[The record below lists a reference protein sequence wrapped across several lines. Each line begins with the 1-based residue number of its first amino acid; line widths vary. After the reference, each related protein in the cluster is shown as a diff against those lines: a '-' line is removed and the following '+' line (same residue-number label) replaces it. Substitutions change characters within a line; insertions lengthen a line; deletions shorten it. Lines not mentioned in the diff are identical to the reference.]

1 METGVLT
8 SQYVHI
14 EQPTASVGDR
24 MLAQLVDW
32 IVMLAYLSLM
42 VWLMMRLNAGFY
54 ATMLFLVLPVL
65 FYSLLMEVFNRG
77 QSLGKMALRLRVV
90 KLDGT
95 SPTLG
100 SFLLR
105 WLLWII
111 DGPTFSF
118 LGLVFMV
125 VNRSNQRLGDLA
137 AGTVVIKLQD
147 YKKIQVSLDDY
158 DYLTRDYTPRYPQA
172 NDLSLEQIEVIR
184 RALKSPTPTV
194 TVLAGKVRQKLGI
207 TDMNESTDEG
217 FLQRIIR
224 DYQYYALEDI

>member
-1 METGVLT
+1 METGVVT

-32 IVMLAYLSLM
+32 IIMAAYGTLM
-42 VWLMMRLNAGFY
+42 SWLLIKSHAGFN
-54 ATMLFLVLPVL
+54 ATMLTLVLPIML
-65 FYSLLMEVFNRG
+65 YTLLMEVFNCG

-95 SPTLG
+95 TPTLG
-100 SFLLR
+100 GYLLR

-111 DGPTFSF
+111 DGPILSF
-118 LGLVFMV
+118 VGLVVMI

-158 DYLTRDYTPRYPQA
+158 DYLTHGYTPRYPQA
-172 NDLSLEQIEVIR
+172 ADLSLEQIEVIR
-184 RALKSPTPTV
+184 RTISMSQPERTQQLAEKVSQKFGIEPQEAYPT
-194 TVLAGKVRQKLGI
+194 L
-207 TDMNESTDEG
+207 
-217 FLQRIIR
+217 FLQRIVR
-224 DYQYYALEDI
+224 DYQYYALEEI

>member
-1 METGVLT
+1 METGVVT

-14 EQPTASVGDR
+14 EQPAASVADR

-32 IVMLAYLSLM
+32 IVMAAYITLTG
-42 VWLMMRLNAGFY
+42 WLVFKTNAGFNM
-54 ATMLFLVLPVL
+54 AVIVIVLPVL
-65 FYSLLMEVFNRG
+65 LYTLLMEVFNHG

-95 SPTLG
+95 SPTL
-100 SFLLR
+100 SNYLLR

-118 LGLVFMV
+118 LGLIVMI

-147 YKKIQVSLDDY
+147 YKRIQVSLDDY
-158 DYLTRDYTPRYPQA
+158 DYLARGYTPRYPQA
-172 NDLSLEQIEVIR
+172 ADLSLEQVEVVRRTLEMNQPQRTEQLFRKVCQKLSIEPQE
-184 RALKSPTPTV
+184 ASPT
-194 TVLAGKVRQKLGI
+194 L
-207 TDMNESTDEG
+207 
-217 FLQRIIR
+217 FLQRIVR
-224 DYQYYALEDI
+224 DYQYYALEDV